1 MFVIIEVLD
10 AQHFFCLGNT
20 LFSGRNLTLL
30 FINSIVLNLNHL
42 IHNLSHDAVKV
53 GGFFAGAGDNQ
64 RSTRFVDQD
73 TIYFVDDAIVQL
85 TLYHLILAH
94 YHVITQV
101 VKAKLIVSTI
111 GYICSISG
119 LAVGIIHIM
128 HNQANGQA
136 QGLVNAAHIHAI
148 AASQIIVDGNNVYA
162 LAGQGIQIYG
172 QGSNQGFTFASTH
185 LSDFA
190 TVQHHAANQL
200 YIKMAH
206 TGHTLRSL
214 AHYGKGLG

>member
-1 MFVIIEVLD
+1 M
-10 AQHFFCLGNT
+10 
-20 LFSGRNLTLL
+20 
-30 FINSIVLNLNHL
+30 
-42 IHNLSHDAVKV
+42 
-53 GGFFAGAGDNQ
+53 
-64 RSTRFVDQD
+64 
-73 TIYFVDDAIVQL
+73 
-85 TLYHLILAH
+85 ILAH

-185 LSDFA
+185 LRDFA

-206 TGHTLRSL
+206 SGHTLRSL